1 MDIFLQETVDSCQ
14 VLFYCPHMKSKKV
27 TRVLEAKLE
36 ELNRFLDDL
45 TKQTDRM
52 WLEME
57 SWPVEEMTAHRRTFR
72 VRRVMNLQTDRNYDD
87 LMREK
92 GHLQYQIGE
101 IEFLLA
107 PSKGRA
113 KGTRNRQHKPPDP
126 TFVKALHA
134 WESASDP
141 KPTAIKLAGEYSGI
155 RGKGVFEARKRWVC
169 SFNKFRQK
177 QRDARDKLNS

>member
-1 MDIFLQETVDSCQ
+1 
-14 VLFYCPHMKSKKV
+14 MKSKKV

-57 SWPVEEMTAHRRTFR
+57 SWPVEEMTAYGRTFR

-92 GHLQYQIGE
+92 GHLQYQIRE
-101 IEFLLA
+101 TEFLLA
-107 PSKGRA
+107 PSRGRA
-113 KGTRNRQHKPPDP
+113 KGTRNRQYKPLDL
-126 TFVKALHA
+126 TIVKAK
-134 WESASDP
+134 EFS
-141 KPTAIKLAGEYSGI
+141 KTAEGRGLTQMELAIRFSGCKTFGE
-155 RGKGVFEARKRWVC
+155 RMKWVTTVRLSHSHIDVTVC
-169 SFNKFRQK
+169 N
-177 QRDARDKLNS
+177 AAA